1 MKITDPDVIK
11 NGEKD
16 LIDAVKDDLDLDT
29 IKEIMQN
36 KMNAKTISSK
46 GGEIVVHNNE
56 IAFRLDFNIEISG
69 SLMFD
74 RQGNYIPNSEEIGD
88 MNDPLSQ
95 DIEMSDLDIEKTLEQ
110 VGPNADEPDANE
122 FDEQEEIES
131 IDDSLEDEDFN
142 INLPD
147 YSLDDDDDET
157 VEPDIVEPNQKES
170 DQDDD
175 LLKLDELISEEDSQ
189 QMIEDDLDTLD
200 PDGELD
206 LADEL
211 DLPEKSDPDE
221 IDTTEE
227 SDALDETQTADLED
241 DNLIDDDISDILKE
255 SRDFWEQ
262 KKES

>member
-74 RQGNYIPNSEEIGD
+74 RQGNYIPESNGNADQEE
-88 MNDPLSQ
+88 LSQ
-95 DIEMSDLDIEKTLEQ
+95 DFDS
-110 VGPNADEPDANE
+110 
-122 FDEQEEIES
+122 DEQ
-131 IDDSLEDEDFN
+131 LE

-147 YSLDDDDDET
+147 YDLDDESEQERIEQGDDIDENGDIHPDESHENDALPIEDLDPLT
-157 VEPDIVEPNQKES
+157 DTPEQDMDAEIDPEIDLEPGVES
-170 DQDDD
+170 DI
-175 LLKLDELISEEDSQ
+175 KDE
-189 QMIEDDLDTLD
+189 DTIQN
-200 PDGELD
+200 EM
-206 LADEL
+206 
-211 DLPEKSDPDE
+211 
-221 IDTTEE
+221 
-227 SDALDETQTADLED
+227 
-241 DNLIDDDISDILKE
+241 IDDDIDENNMNDILKE
-255 SRDFWEQ
+255 SRDFWDL
-262 KKES
+262 KKDE